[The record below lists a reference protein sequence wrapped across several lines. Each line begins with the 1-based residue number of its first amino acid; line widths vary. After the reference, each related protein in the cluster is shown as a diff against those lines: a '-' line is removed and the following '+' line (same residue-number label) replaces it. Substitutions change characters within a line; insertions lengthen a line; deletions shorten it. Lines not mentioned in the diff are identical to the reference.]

1 MQAATGLQS
10 FKMTG
15 GFRPINQTLRLVE
28 PHRRA
33 PMGVRAPYRP
43 SHRRPPM
50 IASGTPKARMG
61 GFWNTMSLTVG
72 LGAGGLGALM
82 LSGVLPAPLK
92 TIAQVGGI
100 GLLAIAAINLMSG
113 EAEAATTTEDV
124 SASYPIGD
132 EADFQAVT
140 AKILTPSR
148 GAEISRGLFSSDYDI
163 QVSWANNSE
172 KELAIP
178 FQVWVEEKP
187 ELGVFQEDYRGIAH
201 TGIVTIPAKQ
211 VKIVDMEIPLKHRG
225 FGAAMATA
233 INLSLRKISAAGQ
246 GFEVA
251 NTSFVVY

>member
-1 MQAATGLQS
+1 MKAATGLQS

-15 GFRPINQTLRLVE
+15 GFRPINQTLKLVE

-50 IASGTPKARMG
+50 IASGTPKRMG
-61 GFWNTMSLTVG
+61 GFWDDVSITVG
-72 LGAGGLGALM
+72 LTAGGLGALM
-82 LSGVLPAPLK
+82 LSGVLPSPFK

-100 GLLAIAAINLMSG
+100 GLLAFAAINLMSG
-113 EAEAATTTEDV
+113 QVEGSTTEDV

-140 AKILTPSR
+140 AKILSPSR
-148 GAEISRGLFSSDYDI
+148 GSETPRGLFSSNYDV
-163 QVSWANNSE
+163 QVSWANKSE
-172 KELAIP
+172 TALAVP

-187 ELGVFQEDYRGIAH
+187 EWGIFQEDYRGIAH

-211 VKIVDMEIPLKHRG
+211 VVIVEMQVPLKHRG